1 MRRSRM
7 AEEPISQELLDVL
20 ACPVYKERVELMG
33 EELVCA
39 GCDRKYLIEGGIPR
53 MLPDELR

>member
-1 MRRSRM
+1 M
-7 AEEPISQELLDVL
+7 AEKTISQELLDVL
-20 ACPVYKERVELMG
+20 ACPVCKERVELMG

-39 GCDRKYLIEGGIPR
+39 GCGRKYPIEGGIPR